1 MTVIKKDIKAIL
13 TKTEE
18 MRHQK
23 AAEFFLM
30 GAESFLIE
38 QEYQIKKYVNADL
51 VRKGIVN
58 QCKERVDALKKS
70 LEQKAEDVRQ
80 NATSK
85 FDKLVSKMLLISL
98 LGAVTLNKIVP
109 NLKEI
114 YEKYNNFIDSNIL
127 KEFEELKIKSFGIID
142 IARNDANNYI
152 RFFAK
157 LILEHFDTF
166 FNGIEG
172 NIFVDMLNA
181 GAQFAGKR
189 ARGAMWLMLKV
200 FSMFV
205 ENDVRKRPVLD
216 EFLKF
221 GPKVFN
227 EISEIENDF
236 RDMTDQVASGESMK
250 KVEYHTRTR
259 MRMYGMHYVESWTN
273 ELKLSAN
280 ESKIVKRKLRELDEK
295 ILDISKNLANSINV
309 DSVFSQMN
317 AGILTARKDTSKA
330 IAPQAIYNVSY
341 YQEANEY
348 LDEIIKQ
355 PFDAEGWFTGD
366 ITLKNLRF
374 EKEPKVLTDSMK
386 RVQKYLDENSHR
398 NDESFNMIKKEFDK
412 LKGKSDI
419 EKFYLIRWILYA
431 ALMDQKKQQMQKI
444 TFAAIS
450 QQNYSS
456 NTILNKLSRKLQNI
470 NDASQSQFDVI
481 MEDFKKGRITT
492 KGFSDKVDLILNEF
506 NSTPVIFSMFNN
518 TRIAR
523 YIFSPHKVIN
533 QVQLLKNAIR
543 KAEYVQKGLDGDRI
557 YDIHQHGVASHS
569 SSDFD
574 QDGKMYN
581 HIQDEKQKNDGIIP
595 MAEVQEILLEE
606 CVKLRLNINKA
617 RRRRAE
623 LIQIFNDVINELT
636 MIRPKIYGIKDVK

>member
-18 MRHQK
+18 MRHKK

-30 GAESFLIE
+30 GAEPFLIE
-38 QEYQIKKYVNADL
+38 QEYQIKKYVNVDL

-227 EISEIENDF
+227 EISEFENDF

-259 MRMYGMHYVESWTN
+259 MTMYGMPYVESWTN

-317 AGILTARKDTSKA
+317 AGILTAHKDTSKA
-330 IAPQAIYNVSY
+330 IAPHAIYDVSY

-355 PFDAEGWFTGD
+355 PFDADGWFTGD

-431 ALMDQKKQQMQKI
+431 VLMDQKKQQMQKI

-456 NTILNKLSRKLQNI
+456 NTILNKMSRKLQNI

-523 YIFSPHKVIN
+523 EIFSPHKVIN
-533 QVQLLKNAIR
+533 QVHLLKNAIR
-543 KAEYVQKGLDGDRI
+543 KAEYAQKGLDGDRI

-574 QDGKMYN
+574 QDGKMYK

-636 MIRPKIYGIKDVK
+636 LIRPKIYGIKDVK